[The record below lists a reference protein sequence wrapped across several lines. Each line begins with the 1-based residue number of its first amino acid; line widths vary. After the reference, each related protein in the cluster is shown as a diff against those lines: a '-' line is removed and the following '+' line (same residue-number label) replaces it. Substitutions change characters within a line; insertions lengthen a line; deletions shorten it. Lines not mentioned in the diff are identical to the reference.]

1 MLTLTEIKSA
11 DFSVYC
17 VCHMDV
23 TLVYLVFSRSS
34 RLMSSILS
42 LSSGFSS
49 KLSHRRPETFIRI
62 QSRQQTFSQCQTS
75 DNLRKAP
82 LVVTKHVN
90 DYTTHCLPRA
100 RLSSGSAVLGRL
112 VTIET
117 GDSLWRSLATL
128 AANELSLQLSLKLP
142 TSAETWDELFSEE
155 PIPASSVLSWFCWR
169 FPGIEGTFICM
180 TDVAVG
186 GFALSGSAELQ
197 PSGSA
202 RLGVT
207 QRSRDFKLSSLL
219 KERAAGSIVVWSVCC
234 GPWED
239 DKLPFKA
246 ESDEDRVSN
255 RERFPPADR
264 DVSSW

>member
-1 MLTLTEIKSA
+1 MVYGAKNRETEHKQLNNHNLFYLLSYFIYLTDLTTTASQPMLTLTEIKSA
-11 DFSVYC
+11 DLSVYC

-49 KLSHRRPETFIRI
+49 KLSHRRPEIFIRI

-117 GDSLWRSLATL
+117 GDSL
-128 AANELSLQLSLKLP
+128 
-142 TSAETWDELFSEE
+142 
-155 PIPASSVLSWFCWR
+155 
-169 FPGIEGTFICM
+169 
-180 TDVAVG
+180 
-186 GFALSGSAELQ
+186 
-197 PSGSA
+197 
-202 RLGVT
+202 
-207 QRSRDFKLSSLL
+207 
-219 KERAAGSIVVWSVCC
+219 
-234 GPWED
+234 
-239 DKLPFKA
+239 
-246 ESDEDRVSN
+246 
-255 RERFPPADR
+255 
-264 DVSSW
+264 